1 MSQTQAS
8 EVRRSAFGAL
18 VLEDERLYTTEQ
30 TAELLTLSPRQ
41 VIDARQAGR
50 LGCVRLSG
58 AAVRHTGA
66 QIRAF
71 IAARSVDASR

>member
-1 MSQTQAS
+1 MTTH
-8 EVRRSAFGAL
+8 EPNVHRSAFGTL

-41 VIDARQAGR
+41 IIDARQAKR

-58 AAVRHTGA
+58 AAVRHRGD

-71 IAARSVDASR
+71 IAARSVDAEH